1 MQQPHHNR
9 SDQLDHIR
17 SSQITLDSKIYHI
30 TMQDADAITS
40 PMLVGLG
47 NERNVVAAAG
57 LPTARTNHLSRTNKL
72 NGNKR
77 SITYGKLE

>member
-1 MQQPHHNR
+1 
-9 SDQLDHIR
+9 
-17 SSQITLDSKIYHI
+17 
-30 TMQDADAITS
+30 MQDADTITS